1 MGTPNFSKRETSD
14 FFQWIM
20 SSEQDWTYFQ
30 MLVKAER
37 EKLGS
42 IDLAKR
48 SVLDQLIEYATA
60 REPGKT
66 VFKYHAFATE
76 YLANADLSAIVD
88 HFFELWAGS
97 PSRKVLVGRRIKGQH
112 KAASDFPTG
121 QDLIS
126 KTEIIVTDNYGE
138 ELFRCAKDLL
148 RIQAEAVRCLQ

>member
-30 MLVKAER
+30 MLVKSER

-42 IDLAKR
+42 IELAKR
-48 SVLDQLIEYATA
+48 AVLDQLTEYATA
-60 REPGKT
+60 RDPGQT
-66 VFKYHAFATE
+66 VFKYHAFATA
-76 YLANADLSAIVD
+76 YLANADLGAIVD

-97 PSRKVLVGRRIKGQH
+97 TSRKVLVGRRINGEH
-112 KAASDFPTG
+112 KAASDFPAG

-126 KTEIIVTDNYGE
+126 PKRIIVTDDYGE
-138 ELFRCAKDLL
+138 TLFSFMRDVV
-148 RIQAEAVRCLQ
+148 REQADALRCLQ